1 LFLRFHLRSG
11 NESTQE
17 GTETMIKEVRTRK
30 GGSRNPTPQQIR
42 EMCSQIRQGWSAREE
57 LERRVG
63 RFNQRIRVGAIGI
76 DRLDLRSAER
86 PDGDS

>member
-1 LFLRFHLRSG
+1 
-11 NESTQE
+11 
-17 GTETMIKEVRTRK
+17 
-30 GGSRNPTPQQIR
+30 
-42 EMCSQIRQGWSAREE
+42 MCSEIRQGWSAREE